1 MTAAVQAPPF
11 DPALDA
17 LLAPV
22 PGDDPAG
29 ETLRYDGTWDAVRDA
44 RRADDPALPQGVW
57 SRELKRA
64 DWPRAAALCRE
75 ALETRSK
82 DLQLAAW
89 LAEAWTGEHGF
100 AGAAAGVS
108 AILALCEGYW
118 DGVWPRGDTP
128 DDAVEARGRVFE
140 WLDGRLAELLGQTPL
155 TIEGV
160 AEAGT
165 FAWIDR
171 EAALRLEN
179 LSRRDAAGAKT
190 AEANGAVT
198 LARFDR
204 AVALTPTP
212 FHAARG
218 RALARASDAVA
229 RLQALLDARCGADAP
244 GLLRLSALLA
254 AVRGWTEAVLAA
266 RPQETPA
273 PEPAMPPTPD
283 PVPPAAE
290 AVASTE
296 TTGAAA
302 SPDAAAAEAPGVVR
316 VALPARPTSRED
328 AYRWLATAADYLAV
342 AEPHSPVPHLVRRAL
357 AWGKLSFPELTL
369 ELLRQG
375 YDLKALR
382 SLLGLDEDGAPGS

>member
-1 MTAAVQAPPF
+1 MTAAVLAPPF
-11 DPALDA
+11 DPALEA

-29 ETLRYDGTWDAVRDA
+29 DTLRYDGTWDAVRDA
-44 RRADDPALPQGVW
+44 RRADDPGLPQGVW
-57 SRELKRA
+57 AHDLKRA

-100 AGAAAGVS
+100 AGAAAGAS
-108 AILALCEGYW
+108 ALLALCERYW
-118 DGVWPRGDTP
+118 DGAWPRGDSP
-128 DDAVEARGRVFE
+128 DDTVEARARVFE

-155 TIEGV
+155 TVDGV
-160 AEAGT
+160 VEAGT
-165 FAWIDR
+165 FTWIDR
-171 EAALRLEN
+171 EAGLRLEN
-179 LSRRDAAGAKT
+179 LSRRDAAGAKA
-190 AEANGAVT
+190 AETKGAVT

-212 FHAARG
+212 IHAARAA
-218 RALARASDAVA
+218 ALARASDAVA

-254 AVRGWTEAVLAA
+254 AVRGWTEGVLAA
-266 RPQETPA
+266 RPREETPA
-273 PEPAMPPTPD
+273 PEPAMPPTPEL
-283 PVPPAAE
+283 VPAGPE

-296 TTGAAA
+296 APAPAA
-302 SPDAAAAEAPGVVR
+302 SPDPAADAPGVVR
-316 VALPARPTSRED
+316 VALPARPASREE